1 MDAGQQ
7 KNSCAKML
15 KRSGRSSLPA
25 EWGAHYD
32 PQARRE
38 YARTGIKM
46 QVQWLSGQ
54 ILLIFKPFFIQYMK
68 SSTISTK
75 LQIC

>member
-1 MDAGQQ
+1 MVVVFV
-7 KNSCAKML
+7 M
-15 KRSGRSSLPA
+15 RSGRSSLPA

-46 QVQWLSGQ
+46 QVQWLSGKRNSIKMQ